1 MHSTETFHLPGL
13 EAAQEVLDSL
23 EAPPRQIVM
32 VGGGFDILWRV
43 GLFSVL
49 CFGLAL
55 LAHPLLN
62 HFVTSASLSSWAL
75 SLGLVPIVL
84 GFVPYALIR
93 SYRRRRRSGERFER
107 LYRDGSACIGHI
119 NILSIVNGNEHD
131 NYYLPRDRAIFQSIR
146 VRIDYTY
153 LVDAKVLTGSIY
165 LKEESAR
172 FIGINDEI
180 CVIYDPEKPTVST
193 LFPVPSKEIQSVF
206 F

>member
-13 EAAQEVLDSL
+13 EAAQEIL
-23 EAPPRQIVM
+23 ENLEPRPRQIMM

-43 GLFSVL
+43 AVLVILCSGLL
-49 CFGLAL
+49 L
-55 LAHPLLN
+55 LAYPLLGD
-62 HFVTSASLSSWAL
+62 FVISGSLSSWTL
-75 SLGLVPIVL
+75 SLGLVPVIL

-107 LYRDGSACIGHI
+107 LYRDGVACIGNV

-131 NYYLPRDRAIFQSIR
+131 NYYLPRDRAVFQSIR
-146 VRIDYTY
+146 VRVDYTY
-153 LVDAKVLTGSIY
+153 YADNKVLTGSVY
-165 LKEESAR
+165 LKEQSAR

-180 CVIYDPEKPTVST
+180 CVIYDPENPSDST

-206 F
+206 L